1 MNFLKHIGLLVL
13 LCFGVS
19 CSNSVETPPPSLAD
33 RVALVEARHAA
44 NPSAESLQELLSIY
58 AEQAADTS
66 ASSTTRLNRIRY
78 IAEATYAS
86 GKHDSAYHLLRQ
98 GIADFPHAASVLDAS
113 LFLAEIAI
121 QRRQEPKTAELIFAT
136 LRDRFAGH
144 PGLKKIPADYEVVRL
159 SDLQTQMQKD
169 IYPPSGFNREA
180 AIDYGKASWAFT
192 AIAKDTAVIL
202 RDHFASGTVLEQAKN
217 YPLAMQHYDEV
228 LRRFPQHS
236 RAGDALMVQ
245 AVLLSEVYEKKDQA
259 RQKVEALMQR
269 FPDHPMLEDARA
281 LLTELQ

>member
-1 MNFLKHIGLLVL
+1 MNTLKLVGLLSV

-19 CSNSVETPPPSLAD
+19 CRNGADIPPPSLAD
-33 RVALVEARHAA
+33 KVALIEARHGA
-44 NPSAESLQELLSIY
+44 NPSSESLKELLAAY
-58 AEQAADTS
+58 TEQAADTS

-121 QRRQEPKTAELIFAT
+121 QRRQEPKTADMIFAT
-136 LRDRFAGH
+136 LRDRFTGH
-144 PGLKKIPADYEVVRL
+144 PGLKKIPADYEVTKL
-159 SDLQTQMQKD
+159 SDLQAQMQQA
-169 IYPPSGFNREA
+169 IYPPSGFDREA
-180 AIDYGKASWAFT
+180 AVDYGKASWAFT
-192 AIAKDTAVIL
+192 AIAKDTAVVL
-202 RDHFASGTVLEQAKN
+202 RDHFASGTVLEQARN

-228 LRRFPQHS
+228 LRRFPEHT

-259 RQKVEALMQR
+259 RQKVEALIQR
-269 FPDHPMLEDARA
+269 FPEHPMLEDGRA
-281 LLTELQ
+281 LLAELQ